1 MGLKGIAIGGGLGWL
16 FGGLL
21 GALLGAAFGH
31 QVEKQVKGEAAG
43 TRRVSDRERAYRNLS
58 AQKRAMIFCA
68 SAAAMLAKMAK
79 ADGRITRDEIDSVE
93 RAFAQLGFTAQAR
106 DYAVNVFRKAKDD
119 AHTIYQYADEFAAA
133 VDSVELRELFYELLW
148 DLACADGDVSAS
160 ERLILQRI
168 PRALCIRSTW
178 YAFFAQ
184 QRLGASSSSS
194 RGRRRAAPVRD
205 ELQEAYAV
213 LGASAS
219 DSPDELKKKYRE
231 LAKKNHPDALRA
243 QGLPDEL
250 VGKATERMGRINAA
264 WATIRSARSL

>member
-1 MGLKGIAIGGGLGWL
+1 MGLKGIAIGGGLGLLW
-16 FGGLL
+16 GGPL
-21 GALLGAAFGH
+21 GALLGAALGH
-31 QVEKQVKGEAAG
+31 QVEKHVKGAKAQ
-43 TRRVSDRERAYRNLS
+43 ERINNRAFVYSQLS
-58 AQKRAMIFCA
+58 ARKRAMIFCA

-93 RAFAQLGFTAQAR
+93 RAFAQLGFAAQAR
-106 DYAVNVFRKAKDD
+106 DYAISVFRKAKDD

-168 PRALCIRSTW
+168 PLSLRIRPAW
-178 YAFFAQ
+178 YVFFAQ
-184 QRLGASSSSS
+184 QRLGETSSSSGG
-194 RGRRRAAPVRD
+194 GRRATPARD
-205 ELQEAYAV
+205 ALQEAYEV

-219 DSPDELKKKYRE
+219 DTPDELKKKYRA